1 MTADDLL
8 AALNLPAATC
18 VNQRVPKKLLLEN
31 GAPTA
36 ADRRAIT
43 EGVEECQW
51 VAALKQHTIGVAEYH
66 DADRSYIE
74 IHVLR
79 LTVMTG
85 ASTNR
90 LIELIHRAI
99 PYPVFLIHEQGS
111 LLGVSAAHKRHSL
124 GEAGKS
130 VLDTPPVAVEFE
142 KQRLAEFVPEFCA
155 AVAIGLQP
163 GISMYHVYAGWIDAL
178 LALLVA
184 GRIGRFQ
191 ICDTRA
197 DADARQIALRECHTV
212 DAEIRRIRAAA
223 ARETQ
228 LTRIS
233 DLNQALSSARARLA
247 AAEARL

>member
-8 AALNLPAATC
+8 VALDLPAATR
-18 VNQRVPKKLLLEN
+18 VDQRVPKKLFLEN

-36 ADRRAIT
+36 ADRWAIT
-43 EGVEECQW
+43 KGVEECRW
-51 VAALKQHTIGVAEYH
+51 VAALKQHTIGVTEYH

-85 ASTNR
+85 ASKNR

-99 PYPVFLIHEQGS
+99 PYPLFLVHEQGS
-111 LLGVSAAHKRHSL
+111 LLGLSMAHKRHSL

-130 VLDTPPVAVEFE
+130 VLDTPPFVVEFE
-142 KQRLAEFVPEFCA
+142 EKRLAAFVPEFCA
-155 AVAIGLQP
+155 AIAIGLQP
-163 GISMYHVYAGWIDAL
+163 GISMYHVYTGWIDAL
-178 LALLVA
+178 LALLAA

-197 DADARQIALRECHTV
+197 AADSRKIALRECQTL
-212 DAEIRRIRAAA
+212 DAEITRIHAAA

-228 LTRIS
+228 LSRIS
-233 DLNQALSSARARLA
+233 YLNQALSSARARLA